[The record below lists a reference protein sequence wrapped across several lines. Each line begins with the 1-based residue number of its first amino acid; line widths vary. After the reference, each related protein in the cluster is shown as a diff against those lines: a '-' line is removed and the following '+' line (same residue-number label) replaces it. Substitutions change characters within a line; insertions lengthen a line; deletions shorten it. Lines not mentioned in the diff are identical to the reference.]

1 MLPPLSRSFKVNVDE
16 KISQDKQSI
25 RLWVVII
32 DEHGDFVADAV
43 QKALFDGNIAY
54 AELKAAK

>member
-32 DEHGDFVADAV
+32 DEHGDFVTDAV